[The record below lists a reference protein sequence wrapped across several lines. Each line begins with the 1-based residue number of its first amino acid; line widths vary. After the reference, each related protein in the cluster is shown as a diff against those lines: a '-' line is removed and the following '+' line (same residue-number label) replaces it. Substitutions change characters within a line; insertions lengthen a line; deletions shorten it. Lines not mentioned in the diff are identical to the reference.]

1 MRNFICTFREAT
13 RTEQITLPLIFIC
26 ASVTLLIAF
35 DDPVHIVKGIFFFCF
50 LTAIAFLDFKS
61 KAIPD
66 VLLIPVAL
74 IGLIECDWSSFGGT
88 LIVSVPMLLIAL
100 FSDGIGGGD
109 IKFMAAAGFVLKT
122 DGALLAGLIGFLIFV
137 LIHFHHRKKQSYALA
152 PALSIG
158 CFLSFLLIE
167 S

>member
-35 DDPVHIVKGIFFFCF
+35 DDPVHIVKGILFFFF
-50 LTAIAFLDFKS
+50 LTAIAFLDFKT

-74 IGLIECDWSSFGGT
+74 IGLIECDWSSFGGA
-88 LIVSVPMLLIAL
+88 LIVSVPLLLIAL
-100 FSDGIGGGD
+100 LSDGIGGGD
-109 IKFMAAAGFVLKT
+109 IKFMAATGFALKT
-122 DGALLAGLIGFLIFV
+122 DGALLAALIGFLIFV
-137 LIHFHHRKKQSYALA
+137 LIHFHHRKKQSYALV

-158 CFLSFLLIE
+158 CFLSFLLL
-167 S
+167 

>member
-1 MRNFICTFREAT
+1 MKGFLFTFREAS
-13 RTEQITLPLIFIC
+13 RTEQVALPLIFIC

-35 DDPVHIVKGIFFFCF
+35 DDPVHIVKGIFFFFF
-50 LTAIAFLDFKS
+50 LTAIAFLDFKT

-66 VLLIPVAL
+66 VLLIPTAL
-74 IGLIECDWSSFGGT
+74 AGLIECDWNSFGGA

-100 FSDGIGGGD
+100 LSDGIGGGD

-122 DGALLAGLIGFLIFV
+122 DGALLAALIGFLIFV
-137 LIHFHHRKKQSYALA
+137 LIHFRKKQSYALA

-158 CFLSFLLIE
+158 CFLSFLLL
-167 S
+167 